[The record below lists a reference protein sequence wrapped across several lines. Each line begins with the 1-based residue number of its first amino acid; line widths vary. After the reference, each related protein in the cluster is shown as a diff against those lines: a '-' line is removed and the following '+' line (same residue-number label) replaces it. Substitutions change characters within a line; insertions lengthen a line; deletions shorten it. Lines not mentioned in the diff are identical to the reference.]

1 MIDDCS
7 LDPSTMVLE
16 EVTRGLRLMQESDR
30 SASTIPANADEL
42 SRKPSLKLFFLLLL
56 LPLLQSSLPLQWRE
70 RDSAILWTGWQARR
84 RRMLPLLKKG
94 DLVYLPS
101 DITLIDNHTVK
112 KWIRL
117 EEPTVAVMVEVQVN
131 KEDIYHKVHVKGND
145 WLVRTIDTM
154 EVLSRA

>member
-1 MIDDCS
+1 MGRHQMKS
-7 LDPSTMVLE
+7 LHP
-16 EVTRGLRLMQESDR
+16 
-30 SASTIPANADEL
+30 
-42 SRKPSLKLFFLLLL
+42 
-56 LPLLQSSLPLQWRE
+56 
-70 RDSAILWTGWQARR
+70 
-84 RRMLPLLKKG
+84 KKG

-117 EEPTVAVMVEVQVN
+117 EEPTVAVMVEPQVN
-131 KEDIYHKVHVKGND
+131 KNDIYHKVHVKGND